1 MSRSYLNK
9 DVSQRWFFWVQ
20 KIKSSSFSVDI
31 MKLIIFGMSQTKD
44 NKKTEWVY
52 CDFLKESI
60 ISSEQIFLMSD

>member
-1 MSRSYLNK
+1 M
-9 DVSQRWFFWVQ
+9 VFWVQ

-44 NKKTEWVY
+44 SKKTEWVY
-52 CDFLKESI
+52 CDFLKEKLFSSI